1 MITGTGNAHVTDQP
15 YVGLRAFRRADG
27 HKFFGRERESY
38 EVATQ
43 WQANRLTIL
52 HGPSGV
58 GKTSLINAGVL
69 PLLDPDATDALPVGR
84 VSHGSA
90 FPVAGNVSYP
100 AAALPPQHNPHV
112 FALLSSWAPQESPTR
127 LARLT
132 LESFLR
138 SRPSRQDQFGDPV
151 LVLLAIDQ
159 AEELFDDFA
168 HRQSYR
174 EWFLD
179 QLKKAIS
186 ADENIRL
193 LMCIRDD
200 HLASIMPYRSQLAGH
215 SHWRVRLDPL
225 GREQSRQ
232 AIEGPLAGT
241 GRGFTDH
248 AVRKL
253 LNDLCV
259 DRGGLLGEREQAEP
273 VQLQVAC
280 SMLWRSLPP
289 GVTKITPFQIGEV
302 VAADEQVTEF
312 FEKTVREVAAEHLGG
327 DMPRLTAWLARTF
340 VTELV
345 TRQRVTIRET
355 MTAGMDNALIQA
367 LVDRHILDSDRGGW
381 CELSHDR
388 LIPPVL
394 KAAGPI
400 DLSRQVSDP
409 DDVLSAAELALRD
422 RNLELAESLGEEAL
436 QRASGDV
443 RLAAE
448 IGSFLG
454 NVAYQAEGYDTAIER
469 YRTAAQLFETL
480 GAIDAVARLLVGIG
494 RLRLAQGEPGLAVD
508 ELTAAM
514 RRFRHDLSI
523 QTALAWAL
531 WHDGASQA
539 ARDTLTD
546 VLEQEGGAL
555 DALQARGEILASM
568 GENAAAL
575 RDLDRAG
582 PLQWPSTKAAH
593 ALAATWL
600 AADSGHTEIAQEHDK
615 EIMEALADAP
625 DSGPVQLYAAW
636 ISAAQGNREAAADHA
651 GRALSARSPGL
662 PGHLVPEAR
671 RLNSLA

>member
-1 MITGTGNAHVTDQP
+1 MITGTGSAQGRP
-15 YVGLRAFRRADG
+15 YVGLRAFQRADS
-27 HKFFGRERESY
+27 HKFFGREREAY

-43 WQANRLTIL
+43 WQANRLTIM

-69 PLLDPDATDALPVGR
+69 PLLDPDTTDTLPVGR

-90 FPVAGNVSYP
+90 FPVAGAARYP
-100 AAALPPQHNPHV
+100 AAALPPEHNPHV
-112 FALLSSWAPQESPTR
+112 FALLSAWAPQESPTR

-138 SRPSRQDQFGDPV
+138 GRPSRQDPFGDPV

-168 HRQSYR
+168 HRRPYR

-179 QLKKAIS
+179 QLKQVLR

-193 LMCIRDD
+193 LLCVRDD
-200 HLASIMPYRSQLAGH
+200 HLASIMPYRSKLAGN
-215 SHWRVRLDPL
+215 SHGRIWLDPL
-225 GREQSRQ
+225 SREEARQ
-232 AIEGPLAGT
+232 AIERPLAGT
-241 GRGFTDH
+241 GRSFTDH

-259 DRGGLLGEREQAEP
+259 DRGGPLADRERAEP
-273 VQLQVAC
+273 VELQVAC

-289 GVTKITPFQIGEV
+289 GVTKITPVHIGA
-302 VAADEQVTEF
+302 VATAGEQVTQF
-312 FEKTVREVAAEHLGG
+312 FEEMVREVAAEHLNG
-327 DMPRLTAWLARTF
+327 DTPRLTAWLARTF

-355 MTAGMDNALIQA
+355 VTAGLDNTLIQT
-367 LVDRHILDSDRGGW
+367 LVDRHILDADRGGW

-388 LIPPVL
+388 LIHPLL

-400 DLSRQVSDP
+400 DLSREAGDP
-409 DDVLSAAELALRD
+409 DDLLSAAEFALRD
-422 RNLELAESLGEEAL
+422 RDLGLAESLGEEAL
-436 QRASGDV
+436 QRVAGDM
-443 RLAAE
+443 RLEAE
-448 IGSFLG
+448 ISSFLG
-454 NVAYQAEGYDTAIER
+454 NVAYQAERYDAAIER
-469 YRTAAQLFETL
+469 YRTAARLFETL
-480 GAIDAVARLLVGIG
+480 GVIDAVGRLLVGIG
-494 RLRLAQGEPGLAVD
+494 RLRLAEGQPGLAVD

-514 RRFRHDLSI
+514 RRFPHDLSI

-531 WHDGASQA
+531 WYDGAPQA

-555 DALQARGEILASM
+555 DALQARGEILAGM
-568 GENAAAL
+568 GESAAAL
-575 RDLDRAG
+575 HDLDRAQ
-582 PLQWPSTKAAH
+582 PLQWPSTNAAH
-593 ALAATWL
+593 ALAAIRL
-600 AADSGHTEIAQEHDK
+600 AVVRGLTETTQEIDK

-625 DSGPVQLYAAW
+625 DSGPVRLYAAW
-636 ISAAQGNREAAADHA
+636 ISAAMGNREAAAIHA
-651 GRALSARSPGL
+651 ERALSARSPSL
-662 PGHLVPEAR
+662 PTHLVPAAR
-671 RLNSLA
+671 RLSSVT